1 MTMRSIVRVTWLVL
15 GLLGATGGSGLA
27 ADADQAIAD
36 LARAAGQREPQMRIG
51 LEPGHA
57 IELSSTKSFRVVNP
71 ATGKTVWKPKFEE
84 TLRVVAD
91 GGPTG
96 AVSSVYRIQVGAYGN
111 EAGAERERAR
121 LASEFGVPAVLRHD
135 ADRGMWRVRLG
146 QETDRVALNPL
157 MERLR
162 KSGMADLWIA
172 DEPATEVTDVRL
184 RLVDVSYDSN
194 ASGLKRLV
202 VVPEAGGRIKVDGT
216 AYRGVVE
223 LRIDDFGRVRPIN
236 WIEMENYLLGVVP
249 RELGP
254 EVWPQLQA
262 LKAQA
267 VAARTYAWRNR
278 GQFAE
283 DGYDLCATPRCQVYG
298 GASAEHPLSDRA
310 VSATRG
316 EILAW
321 KGRPIVAYYTAT
333 CGGHTEDGQ
342 NIFTEESNRPYL
354 KGVPC
359 RAENDALATLRATL
373 KGREIEPVTDDV
385 GVDVTREWALLTVA
399 GVLSGSTEGE
409 GALEQ
414 PIRAETLRSWTTR
427 LASLAGLSRPEGGPG
442 SVDTLGKAA
451 ATLVADL
458 GWEERS
464 RVLLS
469 GADVPALLRDDEANG
484 LPEAERRALAYL
496 AWTEAI
502 RPFPDGSYHVTRA
515 PSAASLL
522 PALVQI
528 ADTYRVFDL
537 REGTVSGVGQHSVRL
552 VRGKGEVRLNLAAQP
567 FLFARKAGRPVPA
580 QELEIWPGD
589 RLRYRIDGGGRID
602 MLEVAPPV
610 KGASDDRSAAVYS
623 WEERKTRREL
633 QAAINRRVSVGRL
646 QDLRVLRRGV
656 SGRVIEL
663 EVKGSR
669 SSTTVRG
676 FDVRRLLGL
685 RESLM
690 VIELQRDSSGEI
702 EAVVFAGKGWGHGVG
717 LCQVGA
723 YGMAVRGASYEE
735 ILGHYYSGAALEK
748 IRKTSR

>member
-1 MTMRSIVRVTWLVL
+1 MRFIGRASWVLLALLVP
-15 GLLGATGGSGLA
+15 SGVSVFA
-27 ADADQAIAD
+27 ADGDRAIAD
-36 LARAAGQREPQMRIG
+36 LARAAGQRGAQMRIG
-51 LEPGHA
+51 LEPAHA
-57 IELSSTKSFRVVNP
+57 VELSSDESFRIVDP
-71 ATGKTVWKPKFEE
+71 ETGQAVWKPKFDE

-91 GGPTG
+91 GGPRG
-96 AVSSVYRIQVGAYGN
+96 DIRSIYRVQVGAYGN
-111 EAGAERERAR
+111 EATAEQERERLER
-121 LASEFGVPAVLRHD
+121 ELGVPAVLRHE

-146 QETDRVALNPL
+146 QESDRVALTPL

-162 KSGMADLWIA
+162 KDGIDDLWIA
-172 DEPATEVTDVRL
+172 EEPASEVSDVRL
-184 RLVDVSYDSN
+184 RLVDVSYESE
-194 ASGLKRLV
+194 ATGLTRLV
-202 VVPEAGGRIKVDGT
+202 AVPSKGGMIEVEGT

-223 LRIDDFGRVRPIN
+223 LRIDAFGRVRPIN
-236 WIEMENYLLGVVP
+236 WIQMEHYLLGVVP

-254 EVWPQLQA
+254 EVWPQLEA

-310 VSATRG
+310 VSATRD
-316 EILAW
+316 EILTW
-321 KGRPIVAYYTAT
+321 EGRPIVAYYTAT

-342 NIFTEESNRPYL
+342 NIFTEESARPYL

-373 KGREIEPVTDDV
+373 KGRTIVPIADDT
-385 GVDVTREWALLTVA
+385 GVDVTRDWALLTVA
-399 GVLSGSTEGE
+399 GVLGPTEGTK
-409 GALEQ
+409 GTLDQ
-414 PIRAETLRSWTTR
+414 PIRPETLRSWTTS
-427 LASLAGLSRPEGGPG
+427 LSGLAGLPKPEGEPGP
-442 SVDTLGKAA
+442 VDTLGQAA
-451 ATLVADL
+451 AAVVADL

-469 GADVPALLRDDEANG
+469 AADIPALLRDEEASE
-484 LPEAERRALAYL
+484 LPELQRRALAYL
-496 AWTEAI
+496 AWSETI
-502 RPFPDGSYHVTRA
+502 RPFPDGAYHVSRA

-522 PALVQI
+522 PALAQI
-528 ADTYRVFDL
+528 AETYKVFGL
-537 REGTVSGVGQHSVRL
+537 REGTVSGVGENSVRL
-552 VRGKGEVRLNLAAQP
+552 VRGKGEVRLNLAPQP
-567 FLFARKAGRPVPA
+567 YFFARKGGRPVPA
-580 QELEIWPGD
+580 KELEIWPGD
-589 RLRYRIDGGGRID
+589 RLRYRTDKQGRID
-602 MLEVAPPV
+602 LLELAPPV

-623 WEERKTRREL
+623 WEERKTHREL

-646 QDLRVLRRGV
+646 QDLQVLKRGV

-663 EVKGSR
+663 RVEGSR
-669 SSTTVRG
+669 SSTTVQG

-690 VIELQRDSSGEI
+690 VIEVQRDTAGKI

-748 IRKTSR
+748 IPKTRR

>member
-1 MTMRSIVRVTWLVL
+1 MRSIARTSWIVLVL
-15 GLLGATGGSGLA
+15 LGVAAGSLLAS
-27 ADADQAIAD
+27 DADRVIAD

-51 LEPGHA
+51 LEPGNA
-57 IELSSTKSFRVVNP
+57 VELSSSKSFRIVDP
-71 ATGKTVWKPKFEE
+71 ETGKAVWKPKFQE

-91 GGPTG
+91 GGPRG
-96 AVSSVYRIQVGAYGN
+96 KVGSVFRVQVGAYGN
-111 EAGAERERAR
+111 EAAAERERER
-121 LASEFGVPAVLRHD
+121 LGREFGVPAVLRHD
-135 ADRGMWRVRLG
+135 VDRKMWRVRLG
-146 QETDRVALNPL
+146 RQTDRVALNPL

-172 DEPATEVTDVRL
+172 EEPAAEVSGVRL
-184 RLVDVSYDSN
+184 RLVDVSYESS
-194 ASGLKRLV
+194 ATGVSRLV
-202 VVPEAGGRIKVDGT
+202 AVPASGGRIEVNGT

-223 LRIDDFGRVRPIN
+223 LRIDGFGRVRPIN
-236 WIEMENYLLGVVP
+236 WVEMENYLLGVVP

-254 EVWPQLQA
+254 EVWPQLEA

-298 GASAEHPLSDRA
+298 GATAEHPLSDRA
-310 VSATRG
+310 VLATRG
-316 EILAW
+316 EIVVW
-321 KGRPIVAYYTAT
+321 NGRPIVAYYTAT

-342 NIFTEESNRPYL
+342 NIFTEESDRPYL

-359 RAENDALATLRATL
+359 RAENDALETLRATL
-373 KGREIEPVTDDV
+373 KGRAIVPVTDEV
-385 GVDVTREWALLTVA
+385 GADVTREWALLTVA
-399 GVLSGSTEGE
+399 GVLGESPDGDGSL
-409 GALEQ
+409 AQ
-414 PIRAETLRSWTTR
+414 PIRPETLRSWTTR
-427 LASLAGLSRPEGGPG
+427 LAELAGLPRPDGVAG
-442 SVDTLGKAA
+442 SVDTLGQAA

-469 GADVPALLRDDEANG
+469 GADVPALLRDEQANG

-528 ADTYRVFDL
+528 AETYRAFDL
-537 REGTVSGVGQHSVRL
+537 RKGTVSGVGQHSVRI
-552 VRGKGEVRLNLAAQP
+552 VRGKGEVRLNLAPEP

-580 QELEIWPGD
+580 RELEIWPGD
-589 RLRYRIDGGGRID
+589 RVRYRTGSGGRID
-602 MLEVAPPV
+602 LLEIAPPV

-633 QAAINRRVSVGRL
+633 QASINRRVSVGRL
-646 QDLRVLRRGV
+646 QDLRVLERGV

-669 SSTTVRG
+669 SSTTVHG

-690 VIELQRDSSGEI
+690 VIEVQRDSAGEI

-723 YGMAVRGASYEE
+723 YGMAVRGASYKE
-735 ILGHYYSGAALEK
+735 ILGHYYSGAALGK
-748 IRKTSR
+748 IGKTGR

>member
-1 MTMRSIVRVTWLVL
+1 MRSIARTWWLVPV
-15 GLLGATGGSGLA
+15 LLALVGGSVLV
-27 ADADQAIAD
+27 ADADGKIAD

-57 IELSSTKSFRVVNP
+57 VELSSSKSFRVMDP
-71 ATGKTVWKPKFEE
+71 KSGQTVWKPEFKE

-91 GGPTG
+91 GGPRG
-96 AVSSVYRIQVGAYGN
+96 DVGSVYRVQVGAYGN
-111 EAGAERERAR
+111 EGTAESERKR
-121 LASEFGVPAVLRHD
+121 FENEFGVPAVLRHD

-146 QETDRVALNPL
+146 RETDRVALNPL

-162 KSGMADLWIA
+162 KSGMTDLWIA
-172 DEPATEVTDVRL
+172 EEPAAEVTEVRL

-194 ASGLKRLV
+194 ATGLTRVV
-202 VVPEAGGRIKVDGT
+202 VVPSSGGRIEVGGT

-223 LRIDDFGRVRPIN
+223 LRVDGFGRVRPIN

-254 EVWPQLQA
+254 EVWPQLEA

-310 VSATRG
+310 VLATRG
-316 EILAW
+316 QVLAW
-321 KGRPIVAYYTAT
+321 EGRPIVAYYTAT

-342 NIFTEESNRPYL
+342 NIFTEESARPYL

-359 RAENDALATLRATL
+359 RAENDALATLRSTL
-373 KGREIEPVTDDV
+373 KGRPIVPVTDDV
-385 GVDVTREWALLTVA
+385 GVDVTRDWALLTVA
-399 GVLSGSTEGE
+399 GVLAGSAEGD
-409 GALEQ
+409 GPMEQ
-414 PIRAETLRSWTTR
+414 PLRSGTLRSWTTA
-427 LASLAGLSRPEGGPG
+427 LSGLAGLPPPAGAPGP
-442 SVDTLGKAA
+442 VDTLGQAA

-484 LPEAERRALAYL
+484 LPEAQRRSLAYL

-502 RPFPDGSYHVTRA
+502 RPFPDGSYHVSRA

-528 ADTYRVFDL
+528 AETYRVFGL
-537 REGTVSGVGQHSVRL
+537 REGTVSGVGEHSVRL
-552 VRGKGEVRLNLAAQP
+552 VRGKGEVRLNLAPQP
-567 FLFARKAGRPVPA
+567 FLFARKGGRPVPA

-589 RLRYRIDGGGRID
+589 RLRYRTDSGGKIDL
-602 MLEVAPPV
+602 LEVAPPV

-633 QAAINRRVSVGRL
+633 QASINRRVSVGRL
-646 QDLRVLRRGV
+646 QDLRSVERGV
-656 SGRVIEL
+656 SGRVIAL
-663 EVKGSR
+663 EVKGSQ
-669 SSTTVRG
+669 SATTVRG

-690 VIELQRDSSGEI
+690 VIEVQRNPSGEI

-723 YGMAVRGASYEE
+723 YGMAVRGASYKE
-735 ILGHYYSGAALEK
+735 ILGHYYSGASLDK
-748 IRKTSR
+748 LSKTGR

>member
-1 MTMRSIVRVTWLVL
+1 MRSIVKTWWMVPFLLVV
-15 GLLGATGGSGLA
+15 AGGSLLA
-27 ADADQAIAD
+27 ADADRTIAD

-57 IELSSTKSFRVVNP
+57 VELSSSKAFRVVDP
-71 ATGKTVWKPKFEE
+71 ETGQAVWKPKFQE

-91 GGPTG
+91 GGPRG
-96 AVSSVYRIQVGAYGN
+96 EVGSVFRVQVGAYGN
-111 EAGAERERAR
+111 EAAAERERKR
-121 LASEFGVPAVLRHD
+121 LENDYGVPAVLTHD

-146 QETDRVALNPL
+146 LETDRIALNPL

-162 KSGMADLWIA
+162 KSGMTDLWIA
-172 DEPATEVTDVRL
+172 EEPAAEITEVRL
-184 RLVDVSYDSN
+184 RLVDLSYDSN
-194 ASGLKRLV
+194 ATQSTRLV
-202 VVPEAGGRIKVDGT
+202 AVPAAGARIEVDGT

-223 LRIDDFGRVRPIN
+223 LRVDGFGRIRPIN

-254 EVWPQLQA
+254 EVWPQLEA

-267 VAARTYAWRNR
+267 VAARTYAWRNK
-278 GQFAE
+278 GQFGE

-310 VSATRG
+310 VLATSG

-321 KGRPIVAYYTAT
+321 DGSPIVAYYTAT
-333 CGGHTEDGQ
+333 CGGHTEDGH
-342 NIFTEESNRPYL
+342 NIFIEEKARPYL

-373 KGREIEPVTDDV
+373 KGRAIVPIADDV
-385 GVDVTREWALLTVA
+385 GADVTRDWALLTVA
-399 GVLSGSTEGE
+399 GVLADSGE
-409 GALEQ
+409 GDAPMER
-414 PIRAETLRSWTTR
+414 PMRSETLRSWTTT
-427 LASLAGLSRPEGGPG
+427 LANLAGLSPPEGPPGP
-442 SVDTLGKAA
+442 VDTLGQAA

-484 LPEAERRALAYL
+484 LPEAQRRALAYL

-522 PALVQI
+522 PVLAQI
-528 ADTYRVFDL
+528 ADTYRVFGL
-537 REGTVSGVGQHSVRL
+537 RQGTVSGVGKHSVRL
-552 VRGKGEVRLNLAAQP
+552 VRGKGEVRLNLAPQP
-567 FLFARKAGRPVPA
+567 FLFALKGGRAVPA
-580 QELEIWPGD
+580 PELELWPGD
-589 RLRYRIDGGGRID
+589 RLRYRTDAGGRID
-602 MLEVAPPV
+602 LLEIAPPV

-633 QAAINRRVSVGRL
+633 QASINRRVSVGRL
-646 QDLRVLRRGV
+646 QDLRVLKRGV

-663 EVKGSR
+663 EVKGSQ

-690 VIELQRDSSGEI
+690 VIEVQRNTSGEI

-723 YGMAVRGASYEE
+723 YGMAVRGASYKE

-748 IRKTSR
+748 LRKAGR